1 MLFNSSKQH
10 RMSGR
15 LLPCLM
21 LFIAA
26 LSSSGF
32 TVMAKRMEI
41 NSRLTK
47 PLYVAVSS
55 GGSFDSEDGVDKKR
69 RKLIPSLTGW
79 YSNLL
84 DTHEVATK
92 SVSTGILTV
101 VGDICAQVLGEY
113 LKHGNILAT
122 SLDKLRMLAFFFDGT
137 FCTGPLLHYVYKLYE
152 HVYPIN
158 GGGDG
163 KSNPDS
169 LKRAFVHVLF
179 DNFVM
184 IGAYISLMMLSTA
197 LVEGRYK
204 SIPHEFKYDLVPN
217 IKASYKA
224 SALGLMW
231 LQLISFYWLPTN
243 LRVLAVNFI
252 DIIWVVVMSF
262 VTHLHRH

>member
-1 MLFNSSKQH
+1 ML
-10 RMSGR
+10 
-15 LLPCLM
+15 L
-21 LFIAA
+21 IAA

-41 NSRLTK
+41 NSRQTK
-47 PLYVAVSS
+47 PLYIAVSS
-55 GGSFDSEDGVDKKR
+55 GGSLDNEDGAGKKR
-69 RKLIPSLTGW
+69 RKLLPSLSGW
-79 YSNLL
+79 YMNQM
-84 DTHEVATK
+84 DNHEVATK
-92 SVSTGILTV
+92 CVSTGFLAV
-101 VGDICAQVLGEY
+101 VGDVCAQVLGEY
-113 LKHGNILAT
+113 LAHGNILASK
-122 SLDKLRMLAFFFDGT
+122 SLDKLRMIAFFIDGT
-137 FCTGPLLHYVYKLYE
+137 LFTGPLLHYVYKLYE

-158 GGGDG
+158 GGDDRKGN
-163 KSNPDS
+163 SDS

-179 DNFVM
+179 DNYVM
-184 IGAYISLMMLSTA
+184 IVAYISLMMCSTA

-204 SIPHEFKYDLVPN
+204 SIPHEFKFDLIPN

>member
-1 MLFNSSKQH
+1 
-10 RMSGR
+10 
-15 LLPCLM
+15 
-21 LFIAA
+21 
-26 LSSSGF
+26 
-32 TVMAKRMEI
+32 MARRTEI
-41 NSRLTK
+41 NSRITK
-47 PLYVAVSS
+47 PLYIAVST
-55 GGSFDSEDGVDKKR
+55 GGSFDEENGVDKKR
-69 RKLIPSLTGW
+69 SKRLPSLTGW
-79 YSNLL
+79 YMNQMNN
-84 DTHEVATK
+84 HEVATK
-92 SVSTGILTV
+92 CISTGILAAL
-101 VGDICAQVLGEY
+101 GDVCAQVLGDY
-113 LKHGNILAT
+113 LKDGNILT
-122 SLDKLRMLAFFFDGT
+122 NGLDKLRMIAFFFDGAL
-137 FCTGPLLHYVYKLYE
+137 CTGPLLHYVYKLYE

-158 GGGDG
+158 GGGDDG
-163 KSNPDS
+163 KKNSSS

-184 IGAYISLMMLSTA
+184 IVAYISLMMLSTA

-204 SIPHEFKYDLVPN
+204 SIPHEFKFDLVPN